1 MPSLWGAEMIRA
13 ENGNASFRGVSPIL
27 MISQAHVRYMA
38 LALLFTFCQVI
49 GSMCVMPDLS
59 QAQETAF
66 VEDRMAC
73 QMDGSIMCPPSLTS
87 SPERQVKLTAA
98 SNADQAV
105 GLVCLVPLGLTDR
118 VSPVPW
124 FGSSVLSIA
133 PISISSSS
141 VLRI

>member
-1 MPSLWGAEMIRA
+1 MGCRDDPGRKQKRPFPGSVT
-13 ENGNASFRGVSPIL
+13 NL
-27 MISQAHVRYMA
+27 MISHVHVRYMA
-38 LALLFTFCQVI
+38 LVLLFTFCQVI
-49 GSMCVMPDLS
+49 GSMCAMPDLS
-59 QAQETAF
+59 EAYEAAF

-73 QMDGSIMCPPSLTS
+73 PMDGAIMCPPSLTS

-105 GLVCLVPLGLTDR
+105 ILSCLVPSGLTNR
-118 VSPVPW
+118 ASPVPW
-124 FGSSVLSIA
+124 PGSSALSIV